1 MQDSPAVLSRGPE
14 DFAMPTMLEMIKA
27 SAVPA
32 NLMSAAANGS
42 LAMPAVETLEVLVY
56 LTRNKVF
63 GKQAKLTLAAWDLEA
78 TQAAVSDPTLPRAI
92 LEYFISP
99 QNIRPKLL
107 PGLIENPSVS
117 EDALVVLATEGSR
130 DVVRALLGSA
140 RARRSHKILDPLVR
154 NPHLAVEE
162 TEQVRAWLNGTEL
175 RVVGGTES
183 GIAVS
188 AEGTSEHAA
197 GSALTDSSIVEP
209 SLIESSLDESNLDAS
224 DLDESE
230 EAMSALT
237 AFEREHAA
245 ELAAEAEK
253 PFQPIG
259 GTYGLELVKDSV
271 AEAAP
276 TGEPVSA
283 PSSGGGAAAA
293 APARIKPKPKSPE
306 AERVS
311 VLQKIARLD
320 VKGRVQLAVRG
331 SKEERSIL
339 VRDGTK
345 LVALAVLQSPKIS
358 DGEVEK
364 FAAQKNVLEALL
376 RGITMH
382 RRFMKNYVIMR
393 NLCFNPR
400 VPTDVSMG
408 LVKNLMVQDL
418 KNLSG
423 NKDVSETIRKM
434 ALRAFKQKAEPG
446 GAKS

>member
-1 MQDSPAVLSRGPE
+1 
-14 DFAMPTMLEMIKA
+14 MPTMLEMIKA

-32 NLMSAAANGS
+32 NLMNAAAHGS
-42 LAMPAVETLEVLVY
+42 LSMPAVETLEVLVY
-56 LTRNKVF
+56 LTQNKVF
-63 GKQAKLTLAAWDLEA
+63 GKQAKLTLAGWDLEA
-78 TQAAVSDPTLPRAI
+78 TQAVVSDPNSPHPI
-92 LEYFISP
+92 LDYFILP

-107 PGLIENPSVS
+107 AGLIENPSVG
-117 EDALVVLATEGSR
+117 EDALVLLATEGSR
-130 DVVRALLGSA
+130 DVVRAMLASA
-140 RARRSHKILDPLVR
+140 RVRAAHKVLEPLSR
-154 NPHLAVEE
+154 NPNLAVEE
-162 TEQVRAWLNGTEL
+162 TEQVRAWLSGTEL

-183 GIAVS
+183 GIAES
-188 AEGTSEHAA
+188 GEGTA
-197 GSALTDSSIVEP
+197 
-209 SLIESSLDESNLDAS
+209 ES
-224 DLDESE
+224 LDESE
-230 EAMSALT
+230 EAIAALT

-245 ELAAEAEK
+245 ELAAEAGK

-259 GTYGLELVKDSV
+259 GSYGLEIAEEAVPEV
-271 AEAAP
+271 APEPEPKGQQAIAP
-276 TGEPVSA
+276 T
-283 PSSGGGAAAA
+283 SGAGAAAV
-293 APARIKPKPKSPE
+293 APGRITPKAKPKSPE

-311 VLQKIARLD
+311 VLQKIAKLD

-339 VRDGTK
+339 LRDGTK

-364 FAAQKNVLEALL
+364 VAAQKNVLEALL

-393 NLCFNPR
+393 NLTSNPR
-400 VPTDVSMG
+400 TPIDVSMG

-434 ALRAFKQKAEPG
+434 ALRAFKQKTDPSG
-446 GAKS
+446 GKS

>member
-1 MQDSPAVLSRGPE
+1 
-14 DFAMPTMLEMIKA
+14 MPTMLEMIKA

-32 NLMSAAANGS
+32 NLMNAAAHGS
-42 LAMPAVETLEVLVY
+42 LSMPAVETLEVLVY
-56 LTRNKVF
+56 LTQNKVF
-63 GKQAKLTLAAWDLEA
+63 GKQAKLTLAGWDLEA
-78 TQAAVSDPTLPRAI
+78 TQAVVSDPNSPHPI
-92 LEYFISP
+92 LDYFILP

-107 PGLIENPSVS
+107 AGLIENPSVG
-117 EDALVVLATEGSR
+117 EDALVLLATEGSR
-130 DVVRALLGSA
+130 DVVRAMLASA
-140 RARRSHKILDPLVR
+140 RVRAAHKVLEPLSR
-154 NPHLAVEE
+154 NPNLAVEE
-162 TEQVRAWLNGTEL
+162 TEQVRAWLSGTEL

-183 GIAVS
+183 GIAES
-188 AEGTSEHAA
+188 GEGTA
-197 GSALTDSSIVEP
+197 
-209 SLIESSLDESNLDAS
+209 ES
-224 DLDESE
+224 LDESE
-230 EAMSALT
+230 EAIAALT

-245 ELAAEAEK
+245 ELAAEAGK

-259 GTYGLELVKDSV
+259 GTYGLEISGEPEI
-271 AEAAP
+271 EAAP
-276 TGEPVSA
+276 EAEPTGQPARA
-283 PSSGGGAAAA
+283 PAAGGGAAAA
-293 APARIKPKPKSPE
+293 APAPALAKTKPKAKPKSPE

-311 VLQKIARLD
+311 VLQKIAKLD

-339 VRDGTK
+339 LRDGTK

-364 FAAQKNVLEALL
+364 VAAQKNVLEALL

-393 NLCFNPR
+393 NLTSNPR
-400 VPTDVSMG
+400 TPIDVSMG

-434 ALRAFKQKAEPG
+434 ALRAFKQKADPSG
-446 GAKS
+446 GKS

>member
-1 MQDSPAVLSRGPE
+1 
-14 DFAMPTMLEMIKA
+14 MLEMIKA

-32 NLMSAAANGS
+32 NLMNAAAHGS
-42 LAMPAVETLEVLVY
+42 LSMPAVETLEVLVY
-56 LTRNKVF
+56 LTQNKVF
-63 GKQAKLTLAAWDLEA
+63 GRQAKLTLAAWDLEA
-78 TQAAVSDPTLPRAI
+78 TQAAVSDPKLPRSI
-92 LEYFISP
+92 LDYFISP

-130 DVVRALLGSA
+130 DAVRAMLGSA
-140 RARRSHKILDPLVR
+140 RVRGSHKILEPLSR

-162 TEQVRAWLNGTEL
+162 TEQVGTWLNGTEL
-175 RVVGGTES
+175 RVVGGIES
-183 GIAVS
+183 GI
-188 AEGTSEHAA
+188 
-197 GSALTDSSIVEP
+197 TDSDEGDADD
-209 SLIESSLDESNLDAS
+209 LNESS
-224 DLDESE
+224 LDESE
-230 EAMSALT
+230 EAMAALT

-259 GTYGLELVKDSV
+259 GTYGLEIEEEDRL
-271 AEAAP
+271 EGP
-276 TGEPVSA
+276 PEPQPIGQPASGPA
-283 PSSGGGAAAA
+283 SGGGAAAA
-293 APARIKPKPKSPE
+293 APALAKIKPKAKPKSPE

-311 VLQKIARLD
+311 VLQKIAKLD

-331 SKEERSIL
+331 SKEERAIL

-382 RRFMKNYVIMR
+382 RRFMKNYVIIR
-393 NLCFNPR
+393 NLCSNPR

-408 LVKNLMVQDL
+408 LVKNLMTQDL

-423 NKDVSETIRKM
+423 NKDVAETIRKM
-434 ALRAFKQKAEPG
+434 ALRAFKQKVEPG
-446 GAKS
+446 GTKG

>member
-1 MQDSPAVLSRGPE
+1 
-14 DFAMPTMLEMIKA
+14 MLEMIKA

-32 NLMSAAANGS
+32 NLMNAAAHGS
-42 LAMPAVETLEVLVY
+42 LSMPAVETLEVLVY
-56 LTRNKVF
+56 LTQNKVF
-63 GKQAKLTLAAWDLEA
+63 GKQAKLTLAGWDLEA
-78 TQAAVSDPTLPRAI
+78 TQAAVADPNLPRAI
-92 LEYFISP
+92 LDYFISP

-107 PGLIENPSVS
+107 PELIENPSVS
-117 EDALVVLATEGSR
+117 EEALVLLAAEGSR
-130 DVVRALLGSA
+130 DVVRAMLASA
-140 RARRSHKILDPLVR
+140 RVRASHKILEPLSR
-154 NPHLAVEE
+154 NPHLAIEE
-162 TEQVRAWLNGTEL
+162 TEQVGTWLNGTEL

-183 GIAVS
+183 GITDS
-188 AEGTSEHAA
+188 AEGDADD
-197 GSALTDSSIVEP
+197 LN
-209 SLIESSLDESNLDAS
+209 ESS
-224 DLDESE
+224 LDESE
-230 EAMSALT
+230 EAMAALT

-259 GTYGLELVKDSV
+259 GTYGLEI
-271 AEAAP
+271 AEEAVREEAP
-276 TGEPVSA
+276 APEPVGQPVSGPKA
-283 PSSGGGAAAA
+283 GGGAAAA
-293 APARIKPKPKSPE
+293 PALAKIKPKAKPKSPE

-331 SKEERSIL
+331 SKEERGIL

-393 NLCFNPR
+393 NLCSNPR
-400 VPTDVSMG
+400 APVDVSMG

-434 ALRAFKQKAEPG
+434 AMRAFKQKVEPG
-446 GAKS
+446 GGKS

>member
-1 MQDSPAVLSRGPE
+1 
-14 DFAMPTMLEMIKA
+14 MLEMIKA

-32 NLMSAAANGS
+32 NLMNAAAHGS
-42 LAMPAVETLEVLVY
+42 LSMPAVETLEVLVY
-56 LTRNKVF
+56 LTQNKVF
-63 GKQAKLTLAAWDLEA
+63 GKQAKLTLAGWDLEA
-78 TQAAVSDPTLPRAI
+78 TQAAVADPNLPRAI
-92 LEYFISP
+92 LDYFISP

-107 PGLIENPSVS
+107 PELIENPSVS
-117 EDALVVLATEGSR
+117 EEALVLLAAEGSR
-130 DVVRALLGSA
+130 DVVRAMLASA
-140 RARRSHKILDPLVR
+140 RVRASHKILEPLSR
-154 NPHLAVEE
+154 NPHLAIEE
-162 TEQVRAWLNGTEL
+162 TEQVGTWLNGTEL

-183 GIAVS
+183 GITDS
-188 AEGTSEHAA
+188 AEGDADD
-197 GSALTDSSIVEP
+197 LN
-209 SLIESSLDESNLDAS
+209 ESS
-224 DLDESE
+224 LDESE
-230 EAMSALT
+230 EAMAALT

-259 GTYGLELVKDSV
+259 GTYGLEI
-271 AEAAP
+271 AEEAVREEAP
-276 TGEPVSA
+276 APEPVGQPVSA
-283 PSSGGGAAAA
+283 PKAGGGAAAA
-293 APARIKPKPKSPE
+293 PALAKIKPKAKPKSPE

-331 SKEERSIL
+331 SKEERGIL

-393 NLCFNPR
+393 NLCSNPR
-400 VPTDVSMG
+400 APVDVSMG

-434 ALRAFKQKAEPG
+434 AMRAFKQKVEPG
-446 GAKS
+446 GGKS

>member
-1 MQDSPAVLSRGPE
+1 
-14 DFAMPTMLEMIKA
+14 MPSMLEMIKA

-32 NLMSAAANGS
+32 NLMNAAAHGS
-42 LAMPAVETLEVLVY
+42 LSMPAVETLEVLVY
-56 LTRNKVF
+56 LTQNKVF

-78 TQAAVSDPTLPRAI
+78 TQAAVADPSLPPSI
-92 LEYFISP
+92 LNYFISP
-99 QNIRPKLL
+99 ENIRPKLL
-107 PGLIENPSVS
+107 PGLIENRSVG
-117 EDALVVLATEGSR
+117 EDALLKLATEGSR
-130 DVVRALLGSA
+130 DVVRAMLASA
-140 RARRSHKILDPLVR
+140 RVRASHKILEPLSR

-183 GIAVS
+183 GI
-188 AEGTSEHAA
+188 
-197 GSALTDSSIVEP
+197 TDSGEPDVEG
-209 SLIESSLDESNLDAS
+209 
-224 DLDESE
+224 LDESE
-230 EAMSALT
+230 EAMAALT

-245 ELAAEAEK
+245 ELAAEAGK

-259 GTYGLELVKDSV
+259 GTYGLEIAQDA
-271 AEAAP
+271 AESASNPEP

-283 PSSGGGAAAA
+283 PAAGGGAAAA
-293 APARIKPKPKSPE
+293 APAKIKPKAKPKSPE
-306 AERVS
+306 VERVS
-311 VLQKIARLD
+311 VLQKIAKLD

-331 SKEERSIL
+331 SKEERAIL

-423 NKDVSETIRKM
+423 NKDVCETIRKM
-434 ALRAFKQKAEPG
+434 ALRAFKQKVNPSG
-446 GAKS
+446 G

>member
-1 MQDSPAVLSRGPE
+1 
-14 DFAMPTMLEMIKA
+14 MPTMLEMIKA

-78 TQAAVSDPTLPRAI
+78 TQAAVSDPNLPHAI
-92 LEYFISP
+92 LDYFISP

-107 PGLIENPSVS
+107 PPLIENPSVS
-117 EDALVVLATEGSR
+117 EEALVVLATEGLR
-130 DVVRALLGSA
+130 DVVKAMLASPRVRA
-140 RARRSHKILDPLVR
+140 SHKILDPLSR
-154 NPHLAVEE
+154 NAQLAVEE

-183 GIAVS
+183 GIADR
-188 AEGTSEHAA
+188 AEVPSQNTG
-197 GSALTDSSIVEP
+197 GSARTKSSIVEL
-209 SLIESSLDESNLDAS
+209 SVDGSSLDESNPDES

-230 EAMSALT
+230 EAMAALT

-259 GTYGLELVKDSV
+259 GTYGLELVKDSATE
-271 AEAAP
+271 AEP

-283 PSSGGGAAAA
+283 PSAGGGAAAA

-331 SKEERSIL
+331 SKEERGIL

-408 LVKNLMVQDL
+408 LVKNLMTQDL

-446 GAKS
+446 AGKS

>member
-1 MQDSPAVLSRGPE
+1 
-14 DFAMPTMLEMIKA
+14 MLEMIKA

-32 NLMSAAANGS
+32 NLMNAAAHGS
-42 LAMPAVETLEVLVY
+42 LSMPAVETLEVLVY
-56 LTRNKVF
+56 LTQNKIF
-63 GKQAKLTLAAWDLEA
+63 GKQAKLTLAGWDLEA
-78 TQAAVSDPTLPRAI
+78 TQAAVADPNLPRAI
-92 LEYFISP
+92 LDYFISP

-117 EDALVVLATEGSR
+117 EEALVLLAAEGSR
-130 DVVRALLGSA
+130 DVVRAMLASVRV
-140 RARRSHKILDPLVR
+140 RASHKILEPLSR
-154 NPHLAVEE
+154 NPHLAIEE
-162 TEQVRAWLNGTEL
+162 TEQVGTWLNGTEL

-183 GIAVS
+183 GITDS
-188 AEGTSEHAA
+188 AEGDADD
-197 GSALTDSSIVEP
+197 LN
-209 SLIESSLDESNLDAS
+209 ESS
-224 DLDESE
+224 LDESE
-230 EAMSALT
+230 EAMAALT

-259 GTYGLELVKDSV
+259 GTYGLEISGEPEI
-271 AEAAP
+271 EAAP
-276 TGEPVSA
+276 EAEPSGQPVSPPA
-283 PSSGGGAAAA
+283 AGEGAAAAA
-293 APARIKPKPKSPE
+293 APALAKIKPKAKPKSPE

-331 SKEERSIL
+331 SKEERGIL

-382 RRFMKNYVIMR
+382 RRFMKNYVIIR
-393 NLCFNPR
+393 NLCSNPR

-408 LVKNLMVQDL
+408 LVKNLMTQDL

-434 ALRAFKQKAEPG
+434 AMRAFKQKVEPG
-446 GAKS
+446 GGKS

>member
-1 MQDSPAVLSRGPE
+1 
-14 DFAMPTMLEMIKA
+14 MPTMLEMIKA

-32 NLMSAAANGS
+32 NLMNAAAHGS
-42 LAMPAVETLEVLVY
+42 LSMPAVETLEVLVY

-63 GKQAKLTLAAWDLEA
+63 GKQAKLTLAGWDLEA
-78 TQAAVSDPTLPRAI
+78 TQVAVADPNLPRAI
-92 LEYFISP
+92 LDYFISP

-107 PGLIENPSVS
+107 PELIENPSVS
-117 EDALVVLATEGSR
+117 EEALVLLAAEGSR
-130 DVVRALLGSA
+130 DVVRAMLASA
-140 RARRSHKILDPLVR
+140 RVRASHKILEPLSR
-154 NPHLAVEE
+154 NPHLAIEE
-162 TEQVRAWLNGTEL
+162 TEQVGTWLNGTEL

-183 GIAVS
+183 GITDS
-188 AEGTSEHAA
+188 AESDADD
-197 GSALTDSSIVEP
+197 LN
-209 SLIESSLDESNLDAS
+209 ESS
-224 DLDESE
+224 LDESE
-230 EAMSALT
+230 EAMAALT

-259 GTYGLELVKDSV
+259 GTYGLELVKDSATE
-271 AEAAP
+271 AEP

-283 PSSGGGAAAA
+283 PSAGGGAAAA

-331 SKEERSIL
+331 SKEERGIL

-408 LVKNLMVQDL
+408 LVKNLMTQDL

>member
-1 MQDSPAVLSRGPE
+1 
-14 DFAMPTMLEMIKA
+14 MPTMLEMIKA

-32 NLMSAAANGS
+32 NLMSAAAHGS
-42 LAMPAVETLEVLVY
+42 LSMPAVETLEVLVY
-56 LTRNKVF
+56 LTQNKVF
-63 GKQAKLTLAAWDLEA
+63 GKQAKLTLTGWDLEA
-78 TQAAVSDPTLPRAI
+78 TQAVVSDPNSPHPI
-92 LEYFISP
+92 LDYFILP
-99 QNIRPKLL
+99 QYVRPKLL
-107 PGLIENPSVS
+107 AGLIENPSVG
-117 EDALVVLATEGSR
+117 EDALVLLATEGSR
-130 DVVRALLGSA
+130 DVVRAMLASA
-140 RARRSHKILDPLVR
+140 RVRAAHKILEPLSR
-154 NPHLAVEE
+154 NPNLAVEE
-162 TEQVRAWLNGTEL
+162 TEQVRAWLSGTEL

-183 GIAVS
+183 GIAES
-188 AEGTSEHAA
+188 GEGTA
-197 GSALTDSSIVEP
+197 
-209 SLIESSLDESNLDAS
+209 ES
-224 DLDESE
+224 LDESE
-230 EAMSALT
+230 EAMAALT

-259 GTYGLELVKDSV
+259 GTYGLEIAEEAVP
-271 AEAAP
+271 EAAP
-276 TGEPVSA
+276 EPEVTGQQANA
-283 PSSGGGAAAA
+283 PASGAGAAAV
-293 APARIKPKPKSPE
+293 APGRITPKAKPKSPE

-311 VLQKIARLD
+311 VLQKIAKLD

-339 VRDGTK
+339 LRDGTK

-364 FAAQKNVLEALL
+364 VAAQKNVLEALL

-393 NLCFNPR
+393 NLTSNPR
-400 VPTDVSMG
+400 TPIDVSMG

-434 ALRAFKQKAEPG
+434 ALRAFKQKADPSG
-446 GAKS
+446 GKS

>member
-1 MQDSPAVLSRGPE
+1 
-14 DFAMPTMLEMIKA
+14 MIKA

-32 NLMSAAANGS
+32 NLMNAAAHGS
-42 LAMPAVETLEVLVY
+42 LSMPAVETLEVLVY
-56 LTRNKVF
+56 LTQNKVF
-63 GKQAKLTLAAWDLEA
+63 GKQAKLTLAGWDLEA
-78 TQAAVSDPTLPRAI
+78 TQAAVADPNLPRAI
-92 LEYFISP
+92 LDYFISP

-107 PGLIENPSVS
+107 PELIENPSVS
-117 EDALVVLATEGSR
+117 EEALVLLAAEGSR
-130 DVVRALLGSA
+130 DVVRAMLASA
-140 RARRSHKILDPLVR
+140 RVRASHKILEPLSR
-154 NPHLAVEE
+154 NPHLAIEE
-162 TEQVRAWLNGTEL
+162 TEQVGTWLNGTEL

-183 GIAVS
+183 GITDS
-188 AEGTSEHAA
+188 AEGDADD
-197 GSALTDSSIVEP
+197 LN
-209 SLIESSLDESNLDAS
+209 ESS
-224 DLDESE
+224 LDESE
-230 EAMSALT
+230 EAMAALT

-259 GTYGLELVKDSV
+259 GTYGLEI
-271 AEAAP
+271 AEEAVREEAP
-276 TGEPVSA
+276 APEPVGQPVSA
-283 PSSGGGAAAA
+283 PKAGGGAAAA
-293 APARIKPKPKSPE
+293 PALAKIKPKAKPKSPE

-331 SKEERSIL
+331 SKEERGIL

-393 NLCFNPR
+393 NLCSNPR
-400 VPTDVSMG
+400 APVDVSMG

-434 ALRAFKQKAEPG
+434 AMRAFKQKVEPG
-446 GAKS
+446 GGKS

>member
-1 MQDSPAVLSRGPE
+1 
-14 DFAMPTMLEMIKA
+14 MPTMLEMIKA

-32 NLMSAAANGS
+32 KLMSAAANGS

-78 TQAAVSDPTLPRAI
+78 TQAAVSDPNLPQAI
-92 LEYFISP
+92 LAYFISS

-107 PGLIENPSVS
+107 PGLIENPSVN
-117 EDALVVLATEGSR
+117 EDALVVLANEGLR
-130 DVVRALLGSA
+130 DVVKAMLASPRVRA
-140 RARRSHKILDPLVR
+140 SHKILDPLSR
-154 NPHLAVEE
+154 NAHLAVEE

-183 GIAVS
+183 GIADKTEVL
-188 AEGTSEHAA
+188 SENTG
-197 GSALTDSSIVEP
+197 GSAQTKSSIVEL
-209 SLIESSLDESNLDAS
+209 SVDGSSLDESNLDES

-230 EAMSALT
+230 EAMAALT

-259 GTYGLELVKDSV
+259 GTYGLEISGEPEI
-271 AEAAP
+271 EAAP
-276 TGEPVSA
+276 EAEPSGQPVSPPA
-283 PSSGGGAAAA
+283 AGEGAAAA
-293 APARIKPKPKSPE
+293 APALAKIKPKAKPKSPE

-331 SKEERSIL
+331 SKEERGIL

-345 LVALAVLQSPKIS
+345 
-358 DGEVEK
+358 
-364 FAAQKNVLEALL
+364 
-376 RGITMH
+376 
-382 RRFMKNYVIMR
+382 
-393 NLCFNPR
+393 
-400 VPTDVSMG
+400 
-408 LVKNLMVQDL
+408 
-418 KNLSG
+418 
-423 NKDVSETIRKM
+423 
-434 ALRAFKQKAEPG
+434 
-446 GAKS
+446 

>member
-1 MQDSPAVLSRGPE
+1 
-14 DFAMPTMLEMIKA
+14 MLEMIKA

-32 NLMSAAANGS
+32 NLMNAAAHGS
-42 LAMPAVETLEVLVY
+42 LSMPAVETLEVLVY
-56 LTRNKVF
+56 LTQNKVF

-78 TQAAVSDPTLPRAI
+78 TQAAVADPSLPSSI
-92 LEYFISP
+92 LNYFISP
-99 QNIRPKLL
+99 ANIRPKLL
-107 PGLIENPSVS
+107 PALIENPSVNG
-117 EDALVVLATEGSR
+117 DALLTLATEGSR
-130 DVVRALLGSA
+130 DVVRAMLGSV
-140 RARRSHKILDPLVR
+140 RVRGSHRILEQLSR

-162 TEQVRAWLNGTEL
+162 MEQVRAWLNGTEL

-183 GIAVS
+183 GITDS
-188 AEGTSEHAA
+188 AEG
-197 GSALTDSSIVEP
+197 V
-209 SLIESSLDESNLDAS
+209 DEGLDA
-224 DLDESE
+224 SE
-230 EAMSALT
+230 EAMAALT

-245 ELAAEAEK
+245 ELAAEAGK

-259 GTYGLELVKDSV
+259 GTYGLEIAEGAV

-276 TGEPVSA
+276 EAAPAGQPVSSPA
-283 PSSGGGAAAA
+283 AGGAAAA
-293 APARIKPKPKSPE
+293 APALIKPKPKPKSPE

-311 VLQKIARLD
+311 VLQKIAKLD

-331 SKEERSIL
+331 SKEERAIL

-364 FAAQKNVLEALL
+364 FAAQKNVLEATL

-408 LVKNLMVQDL
+408 LVKNLLTQDL

-423 NKDVSETIRKM
+423 NKDVSDTIRKM
-434 ALRAFKQKAEPG
+434 ALRAFKQKMETG
-446 GAKS
+446 GKG

>member
-1 MQDSPAVLSRGPE
+1 
-14 DFAMPTMLEMIKA
+14 MPTMLEMIKA

-32 NLMSAAANGS
+32 NLMNAAAHGS
-42 LAMPAVETLEVLVY
+42 LSMPVVETLEVLVY
-56 LTRNKVF
+56 LTQNKVF
-63 GKQAKLTLAAWDLEA
+63 GKQAKLTLAGWDLEA
-78 TQAAVSDPTLPRAI
+78 TQAAVTDPNLPPSI
-92 LEYFISP
+92 LKYFISP
-99 QNIRPKLL
+99 ENIRPKLL
-107 PGLIENPSVS
+107 PGLIEKPSMG
-117 EDALVVLATEGSR
+117 EDALVVLAGEGSR
-130 DVVRALLGSA
+130 DVVRAMLGSG
-140 RARRSHKILDPLVR
+140 RVRRSHKILEPLSR

-162 TEQVRAWLNGTEL
+162 TEQVRGWLGGTEL

-183 GIAVS
+183 GI
-188 AEGTSEHAA
+188 
-197 GSALTDSSIVEP
+197 TDSGEGV
-209 SLIESSLDESNLDAS
+209 DEG
-224 DLDESE
+224 LDESE
-230 EAMSALT
+230 EAMAALT
-237 AFEREHAA
+237 SFEREHAA
-245 ELAAEAEK
+245 ELAAEAGK

-259 GTYGLELVKDSV
+259 GTYGLVSAQESE
-271 AEAAP
+271 AEADPEPEPA
-276 TGEPVSA
+276 GQPVSA
-283 PSSGGGAAAA
+283 PASCGGAAAA
-293 APARIKPKPKSPE
+293 APARIKPKAKPKSPE

-331 SKEERSIL
+331 SKEERGIL

-393 NLCFNPR
+393 NLTFNPR
-400 VPTDVSMG
+400 TPIDVSMG

-423 NKDVSETIRKM
+423 NKDVAETIRKM
-434 ALRAFKQKAEPG
+434 ATRAFKQKQNPSG
-446 GAKS
+446 GQG

>member
-1 MQDSPAVLSRGPE
+1 
-14 DFAMPTMLEMIKA
+14 MPSMLEMIKA
-27 SAVPA
+27 NAVPA

-42 LAMPAVETLEVLVY
+42 LSMPAVETLEVLVH
-56 LTRNKVF
+56 LTQNKVF
-63 GKQAKLTLAAWDLEA
+63 GKQAKLTLAGWDLEA
-78 TQAAVSDPTLPRAI
+78 TQAAVADSTLPPAI
-92 LEYFISP
+92 LQYFISP
-99 QNIRPKLL
+99 ENIRPKLL
-107 PGLIENPSVS
+107 PALIDNPSVS
-117 EDALVVLATEGSR
+117 EEALVKLATEGQR
-130 DVVRALLGSA
+130 DPVKAMLASPRVRA
-140 RARRSHKILDPLVR
+140 SHKILEPLSH
-154 NPHLAVEE
+154 NPHLTIEE
-162 TEQVRAWLNGTEL
+162 TAQVKAWLSGTEL
-175 RVVGGTES
+175 RIVGGTES
-183 GIAVS
+183 GIKNAEAS
-188 AEGTSEHAA
+188 A
-197 GSALTDSSIVEP
+197 P
-209 SLIESSLDESNLDAS
+209 DENLDT
-224 DLDESE
+224 SE
-230 EAMSALT
+230 EAIAALS

-245 ELAAEAEK
+245 ELAAEAGK

-259 GTYGLELVKDSV
+259 GTYGLEIEKESV
-271 AEAAP
+271 PEAQP
-276 TGEPVSA
+276 TGQPVSA
-283 PSSGGGAAAA
+283 PAAGGGAAAA
-293 APARIKPKPKSPE
+293 APAKIKPKPKSPE

-331 SKEERSIL
+331 TKEERAIL

-408 LVKNLMVQDL
+408 LVKNLMTQDL

-434 ALRAFKQKAEPG
+434 AMRAFKQKANPG
-446 GAKS
+446 GG